1 MTTVAHPIHV
11 SSEPQKPAA
20 GPRALLW
27 GLWLALLVLGAYG
40 IYQRVTR
47 GHLPAGYGSY
57 VPWGLWVALYFHG
70 VGIAGGAFA
79 IGAGGYVLDLPGFR
93 SRTVLRMV
101 IVLAV
106 AAIVPGFMAVWL
118 DLGHMDRSYRIFFDP
133 SFTSMMAF
141 NAWMY
146 GAFVVVAAI
155 CFFLSLTP
163 ASGWLKP
170 LLCLAILF
178 SVLFPSQSGAF
189 FGVVDAKVFW
199 HSALLPVLFFTSA
212 VTAGTA
218 TLLAIRGILGRASGL
233 ETLEENRSAMRIL
246 RNILL
251 AGVIAYFAF
260 EFAEFSIAL
269 WNPNT
274 HAPAIELILWGPYWW
289 VFWIVHLLIGG
300 LLPLLLLLIPN
311 RNAWVVAAVLL
322 AVTFVSTRLNVL
334 VPGQAVGEIRGLQ
347 EAFHHDR
354 LTYIYHATV
363 MEYLVGLFLVAVG
376 MAVFFIGQQVNRAV
390 TARAPTQ
397 LEVNHV

>member
-1 MTTVAHPIHV
+1 MTTAAHPFDIPQ
-11 SSEPQKPAA
+11 EPKRLA

-27 GLWLALLVLGAYG
+27 GLWLVLLVVGAYG
-40 IYQRVTR
+40 IYQRITQ

-79 IGAGGYVLDLPGFR
+79 IGAGGFVLDLPGFR

-118 DLGHMDRSYRIFFDP
+118 DLGHMARSHHIFLSP

-146 GAFVVVAAI
+146 GAFMLVAAV
-155 CFFLSLTP
+155 CFFLSLKP
-163 ASGWLKP
+163 DSGWLKP
-170 LLCLAILF
+170 LLCLAMLF

-189 FGVVDAKVFW
+189 FGVVDAKAFW

-212 VTAGTA
+212 ITAGTA
-218 TLLAIRGILGRASGL
+218 TLLAIRGLLGPSSGL
-233 ETLEENRSAMRIL
+233 EASDENGHAIRLL
-246 RNILL
+246 RNVLL
-251 AGVIAYFAF
+251 GGLIAYFAF

-289 VFWIVHLLIGG
+289 VFWIVHLVIGG
-300 LLPLLLLLIPN
+300 LVPLVLLLT
-311 RNAWVVAAVLL
+311 RTRSAWILAAVLL

-347 EAFHHDR
+347 EAFTHDR
-354 LTYIYHATV
+354 LKYIYHATA

-376 MAVFFIGQQVNRAV
+376 MAVFFVGQQVNRAV
-390 TARAPTQ
+390 SARGNAA
-397 LEVNHV
+397 